1 MSTSPNLGLT
11 LTPESE
17 SSKRFIDFRTELA
30 GDQSTSNMMKIDAAI
45 KEDRDAIDAL
55 EEDTESLK
63 TTPFTWGMLKN
74 GFSG

>member
-1 MSTSPNLGLT
+1 
-11 LTPESE
+11 
-17 SSKRFIDFRTELA
+17 
-30 GDQSTSNMMKIDAAI
+30 MMKIDAAI